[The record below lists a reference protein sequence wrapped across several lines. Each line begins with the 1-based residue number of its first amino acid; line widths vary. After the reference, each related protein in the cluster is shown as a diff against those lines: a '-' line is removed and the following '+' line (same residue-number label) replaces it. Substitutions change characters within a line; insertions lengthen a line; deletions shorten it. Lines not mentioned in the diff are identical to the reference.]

1 MRNMDVVDVQGL
13 RIAYERA
20 GRGEPLVLLHG
31 FVGDGRAT
39 WAHQIEALSDDHTVV
54 AWDAPGTGGST
65 PPPETFRIDD
75 FAEVLAA
82 FLRTLGIRRC
92 HVAGLS
98 FGGTLALA
106 LAARSPGS
114 VASLVLLSAYAG
126 WRGSLGAEAAAA
138 RLRTCEDAARLAPA
152 EFGAV
157 MLPSMFS
164 EGVPA
169 SVADGFRADVEA
181 ADPGGFLTMARA
193 CEAADLRGVL
203 DGIEVPT
210 LVLAGDADV
219 RAPLPVAEA
228 ISGGIRGARLVVL
241 PGVGHVISLEAPGAV
256 TREMR
261 AFLGGLPP
269 LA

>member
-1 MRNMDVVDVQGL
+1 MDVVDVQGL

-39 WAHQIEALSDDHTVV
+39 WAQQFEAFIDDHTVV
-54 AWDAPGTGGST
+54 VWDAPGTGGST
-65 PPPETFRIDD
+65 TPPATFRIDD
-75 FAEVLAA
+75 FAGVLAA
-82 FLRTLGIRRC
+82 FLEALGIRRC

-106 LAARSPGS
+106 LAATSPGS
-114 VASLVLLSAYAG
+114 VASLTLLSAYAG
-126 WRGSLGAEAAAA
+126 WRGSLGPDAAAA
-138 RLRTCEDAARLAPA
+138 RLRTCEEAARLTPA
-152 EFGAV
+152 DFGAV

-164 EGVPA
+164 DGAPA
-169 SVADGFRADVEA
+169 AVADGFRASVEVF
-181 ADPGGFLTMARA
+181 DPGGFLTMARA
-193 CEAADLRGVL
+193 CEEADLRGVL
-203 DGIEVPT
+203 GNIVVPT

-219 RAPLPVAEA
+219 RAPLPVAEEIA
-228 ISGGIRGARLVVL
+228 AGIPGARLVVL
-241 PGVGHVISLEAPGAV
+241 PAVGHVVTVEAPDAV

-261 AFLGGLPP
+261 AFLHGVPP